1 MTKSKKLKKP
11 TAFNQLRERTILKH
25 VRSVIWILTATHPV
39 PKFVAFYR
47 YKRPQASI
55 AQEVQRRC
63 IQGEQPRTV
72 YITKACRSTD
82 MGEYLANPIELHF
95 SKSKFYTPTKAEFDP
110 TYTVSSYIKDSY
122 KGIPL
127 NAKHL
132 ITSLMA
138 FRCSDEPF
146 DDAEML
152 ALFEREGLFTMEAR
166 WQNEESRNAGMP
178 SHT

>member
-11 TAFNQLRERTILKH
+11 TAFDQLRERTILKH
-25 VRSVIWILTATHPV
+25 VRSVIWILTATDPV

-47 YKRPQASI
+47 YKRPDASI
-55 AQEVQRRC
+55 TQEVQRRC

-82 MGEYLANPIELHF
+82 MSEYLANPIELHF
-95 SKSKFYTPTKAEFDP
+95 SKSKFYTPTNAEVDP
-110 TYTVSSYIKDSY
+110 TYTVSKFIQDSY

-127 NAKHL
+127 NANHH
-132 ITSLMA
+132 ITNLMA

-146 DDAEML
+146 EEDEL
-152 ALFEREGLFTMEAR
+152 FSLFEREGLFTMEAR
-166 WQNEESRNAGMP
+166 WQQSK
-178 SHT
+178 T